1 MTTCAEL
8 HARLTTTP
16 DHLDFVGPP
25 VDIDGLSADELG
37 DLWPLLQGA
46 AHDPDERSPRYR
58 LAHDVLSQVRQRR
71 RTPRLTRAAVL
82 ATLDAVPRERW
93 AGGLL
98 PDLAVALADG
108 PDPTLEDALEP
119 LFPPPDM
126 WVKYRYR
133 LLRTAR
139 AVGARRLLAGL
150 TQAVNAH
157 FGDRLPAHEFAVM
170 KHVPL
175 SVLAV
180 MAEESYYNLRPAA
193 EPLATSSAPL
203 LVDDP
208 HYVVF
213 ARWAL
218 ERAAAHIERIHAGE
232 LPYRADGAFD
242 QDDGEVLKRAA
253 QVAALRDD
261 PWYGDVMNRLLP
273 AICVAP
279 GTARTAPSQTLAIAL
294 GRVVEEV
301 PTPESV
307 VALRRALEVVRH
319 AGVQKKLARHQKP
332 AERALAL
339 RPEVALRLLDAGA
352 GVEAKRLRAL
362 LTQFFE
368 ASLARAVVL
377 PFAEWRAR
385 LLGHD
390 IAADFARAL
399 VWQAGSAFMLG
410 EGDVPVDAAGQPV
423 AVADD
428 APVML
433 WHPVEADEEERGA
446 WRAHLAA
453 RRVRQPVRQAFREF
467 YRLDSPDL
475 FAGYDLGVTRLLGVA
490 RSEGW
495 KLDGA
500 SLDRRFGDV
509 RVSFLLSGEIYPG
522 HDGVVGSRS
531 FVFARGGTLVPPAD
545 VSARLASE
553 ACRAVDLLV
562 SVAAVAEED
571 EDGYTVE
578 RSRRVLLLADQAG
591 MHAMRRHA
599 LERVLAPQI
608 AAGTVRIE
616 GFHVH
621 AGGAQVSMRTG
632 RVMRDGAPL
641 ELPPPPSG
649 KKLKAVPWLPYD
661 EALLER
667 VLHHVGTLLGQA

>member
-1 MTTCAEL
+1 MTTYAEL

-16 DHLDFVGPP
+16 DHPDFVGPP
-25 VDIDGLSADELG
+25 VDIDGLGADELG
-37 DLWPLLQGA
+37 ELWPLLQGA
-46 AHDPDERSPRYR
+46 AHGPDEGAPRYR

-71 RTPRLTRAAVL
+71 RTPRMTRAAIL

-93 AGGLL
+93 DGWLL
-98 PDLAVALADG
+98 PDLACALADG

-119 LFPPPDM
+119 LFPPPDT
-126 WVKYRYR
+126 WVAQRYR
-133 LLRTAR
+133 LLRLAR
-139 AVGARRLLAGL
+139 ALGARRLLAGVGR
-150 TQAVNAH
+150 AVAAY
-157 FGDRLPAHEFAVM
+157 FGDRLPAHEFAAL
-170 KHVPL
+170 KHVRLP
-175 SVLAV
+175 VLAV
-180 MAEESYYNLRPAA
+180 MAEESHYNLRPTVDALENSA
-193 EPLATSSAPL
+193 APL

-242 QDDGEVLKRAA
+242 QDDGLVLKRAA
-253 QVAALRDD
+253 QVAALRDA
-261 PWYGDVMNRLLP
+261 PWYGDVINRLLP

-279 GTARTAPSQTLAIAL
+279 GTARTAPSQSLAIVL
-294 GRVVEEV
+294 GRVVEDV
-301 PTPESV
+301 PTPEAV

-332 AERALAL
+332 AERALAQ
-339 RPEVALRLLDAGA
+339 RPEVALRLLDADA
-352 GVEAKRLRAL
+352 GVDPKRLRAL
-362 LTQFFE
+362 LAQFFE
-368 ASLARAVVL
+368 ASLARGATL
-377 PFAEWRAR
+377 PFGEWRAR

-390 IAADFARAL
+390 IAAGFARAL
-399 VWQAGSAFMLG
+399 VWQAGAAFMLG
-410 EGDVPVDAAGQPV
+410 EGDVPHDAAGQPV

-428 APVML
+428 APVAL
-433 WHPVEADEEERGA
+433 WHPVEATEAEREA

-453 RRVRQPVRQAFREF
+453 RQVRQPVRQAFREF
-467 YRLDSPDL
+467 YRVDTPDL

-500 SLDRRFGDV
+500 ALDRRFGDV

-531 FVFARGGTLVPPAD
+531 ILFARGGELLAPDGVP
-545 VSARLASE
+545 ARLASE

-571 EDGYTVE
+571 EGGYTLE
-578 RSRRVLLLADQAG
+578 RCRRVLPLAAQTG
-591 MHAMRRHA
+591 MDAMRRHA

-608 AAGTVRIE
+608 AAGTVRLE

-621 AGGAQVSMRTG
+621 AGGARVSMRTG
-632 RVMRDGAPL
+632 RVVRDGAPL
-641 ELPPPPSG
+641 DLPAPASG
-649 KKLKAVPWLPYD
+649 RKLKAVPWLPYD
-661 EALLER
+661 EVLLER
-667 VLHHVGTLLGQA
+667 VLHHVGTLLGQG